1 MDLDEIKFG
10 CCCEQNEKIGDN
22 KDDEDEF
29 EVENEK
35 FDAEQV
41 DENNDA

>member
-1 MDLDEIKFG
+1 MDLDEIKLLFG
-10 CCCEQNEKIGDN
+10 RCCCKTLDVVN
-22 KDDEDEF
+22 KYDDDDK
-29 EVENEK
+29 VEK